1 MTAPLKPTRG
11 WAKKVYAYLE
21 KEPLFRERK
30 NKDRGLVNML
40 GKKYGILQRLIDQ
53 KIVSKDTLVAIL
65 QDYATADRAW
75 RQILSRSGNA
85 HLRGKDYDDKDEL
98 EKQKQRDLGYNV

>member
-11 WAKKVYAYLE
+11 WAKKVYGYLE

-40 GKKYGILQRLIDQ
+40 AKKYGILDRLMEQ
-53 KIVSKDTLVAIL
+53 KIVSKETLVAIM

-85 HLRGKDYDDKDEL
+85 HLRGKDYASKEEL
-98 EKQKQRDLGYNV
+98 EKQKQRELGYHV

>member
-30 NKDRGLVNML
+30 NKDRGMVNML
-40 GKKYGILQRLIDQ
+40 AKKYGILQQLIDK
-53 KIVSKDTLVAIL
+53 KIVSKDTLAAIM

-75 RQILSRSGNA
+75 RQILSRKGNA
-85 HLRGKDYDDKDEL
+85 HLRGKDYYSKDEL
-98 EKQKQRDLGYNV
+98 ERQKQRELGYHV